1 MTDHVPGRRQKR
13 CRDAHYGDPY
23 HRFWEIQ
30 GKSGV
35 TLGAI
40 GPITG
45 PNASR
50 SLLQLDF
57 SGLAGDYSIRII
69 RRWAVR
75 HRLAIN
81 GVVSVTVV
89 AETDIEADALATAVF
104 VLGPDDG
111 MELIQARPRV
121 DALIVTDRTA
131 GSLSRSH
138 LE

>member
-1 MTDHVPGRRQKR
+1 M
-13 CRDAHYGDPY
+13 
-23 HRFWEIQ
+23 
-30 GKSGV
+30 
-35 TLGAI
+35 
-40 GPITG
+40 
-45 PNASR
+45 
-50 SLLQLDF
+50 
-57 SGLAGDYSIRII
+57 
-69 RRWAVR
+69 
-75 HRLAIN
+75 
-81 GVVSVTVV
+81 V